1 MSKIQE
7 LKPYTSN
14 CGSKYTYFVSGPNA
28 HITVNDSA
36 IASSI
41 AASLNAAYQLGYAE
55 RVLEENI
62 NIENMMSTL

>member
-7 LKPYTSN
+7 LNPYTRNSESN
-14 CGSKYTYFVSGPNA
+14 TYFVSGPSV

-62 NIENMMSTL
+62 DIENMMSTL